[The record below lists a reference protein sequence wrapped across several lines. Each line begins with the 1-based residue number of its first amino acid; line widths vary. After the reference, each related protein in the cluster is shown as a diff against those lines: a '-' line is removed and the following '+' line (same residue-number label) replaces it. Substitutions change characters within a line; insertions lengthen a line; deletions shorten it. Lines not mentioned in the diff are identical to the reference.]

1 MIILATAVICVSC
14 VTPSITPGT
23 NNGFILGTNID
34 LNYVNKMVPSQTT
47 IEEATELLGSATIS
61 RFRDDDTSVYQWRYF
76 KTGVGGTSATFVVII
91 FDDQGIMT
99 KVHYQ
104 GSRTSSTEIDLN
116 DVNRMIP
123 SQTTIEEA
131 TELLG
136 PPIMASVNIDGSTV
150 YQWQN
155 LDTMVRDAT
164 VAATGILFDDQGIMV
179 KVQSQRNQKLSA
191 N

>member
-1 MIILATAVICVSC
+1 MKRILMALATAIICTSC
-14 VTPSITPGT
+14 VTPSVTPAFT
-23 NNGFILGTNID
+23 LGTEID
-34 LNYVNKMVPSQTT
+34 LDDVNRMIPSQTT
-47 IEEATELLGSATIS
+47 IEKATQLLGSATLA
-61 RFRDDDTSVYQWRYF
+61 RFRADNSSVYQWRYF
-76 KTGVGGTSATFVVII
+76 RTGVGGSSATFVVII
-91 FDDQGIMT
+91 FDDQRIMT
-99 KVHYQ
+99 KVHYK

-136 PPIMASVNIDGSTV
+136 PPIMATVNIDGSTV

-164 VAATGILFDDQGIMV
+164 VAGTGILFDDQGIMV
-179 KVQSQRNQKLSA
+179 KVQSQRNQKLST

>member
-1 MIILATAVICVSC
+1 MKRILMALATAIICTSC
-14 VTPSITPGT
+14 VTPSVTPAFT
-23 NNGFILGTNID
+23 LGTEID
-34 LNYVNKMVPSQTT
+34 LDDVNRMIPSQTT
-47 IEEATELLGSATIS
+47 IEKATQLLGSATLA
-61 RFRDDDTSVYQWRYF
+61 RFRADNSSVYQWRYF
-76 KTGVGGTSATFVVII
+76 RTGVGGSSATFVVII

-136 PPIMASVNIDGSTV
+136 PPIMATVNIDGSTV

-164 VAATGILFDDQGIMV
+164 VAGTGILFDDQGIMV
-179 KVQSQRNQKLSA
+179 KVQSQRNQKLST